1 MQDETPSIPF
11 TPNKEK
17 FEKASTTF
25 RELYRQ
31 HIDDT
36 KARLSLFID
45 TNKQISAFYERLM
58 LVDLGTIG
66 LSVTALIA
74 YASKFSLFSTQK
86 LAVVLLISCAWML
99 LLVSSFLCR
108 DRVLA
113 CIVANKVLAS
123 AFDNLVHDYHRQGI
137 STTAI
142 LMSQSVSG
150 SLKVGDE
157 ELDIT
162 QLFSKLSN
170 LPNPET
176 LRQRMADFE
185 MELAKY
191 EAQKNMPS
199 KQQTDRA
206 IQTMQIGLIFLAIT
220 AIVLVSFIK

>member
-1 MQDETPSIPF
+1 
-11 TPNKEK
+11 
-17 FEKASTTF
+17 
-25 RELYRQ
+25 
-31 HIDDT
+31 
-36 KARLSLFID
+36 
-45 TNKQISAFYERLM
+45 
-58 LVDLGTIG
+58 
-66 LSVTALIA
+66 
-74 YASKFSLFSTQK
+74 
-86 LAVVLLISCAWML
+86 
-99 LLVSSFLCR
+99 
-108 DRVLA
+108 
-113 CIVANKVLAS
+113 
-123 AFDNLVHDYHRQGI
+123 
-137 STTAI
+137 
-142 LMSQSVSG
+142 MSQSVSG